1 MRGPSFRSLIS
12 LGIVICL
19 TLSIMPLGCSSARI
33 YSPSISDDRPRIPE
47 PTADRIRECV
57 DELKG
62 TIEPGYYTLDA
73 AVKVDPDGNVV
84 DVETTGQ
91 PNPDVGI
98 CMRIALRGMRLSGEI
113 FERDGL
119 HTSALGSGLVM
130 PDRRLVG
137 EVVTIVVVTVVFT
150 EVIIE
155 AFAITVAVAVTATAT
170 AGAAKR
176 LKRERMCQ
184 PLLHECLGNKKH
196 PNPDFGPEKDCGA
209 CYRYCMNEGSWPEDK
224 CPRP

>member
-1 MRGPSFRSLIS
+1 M
-12 LGIVICL
+12 
-19 TLSIMPLGCSSARI
+19 TLSFMPLGCSSARI
-33 YSPSISDDRPRIPE
+33 HYHPSIPEDRPRIPKG
-47 PTADRIRECV
+47 TADRIRECV
-57 DELKG
+57 DELSG
-62 TIEPGYYTLDA
+62 TIEPGYYSLDA
-73 AVKVDPDGNVV
+73 AVKVDPDGHVLE
-84 DVETTGQ
+84 VETTGQ

-98 CMRIALRGMRLSGEI
+98 CVRIALRGMRLSGEI
-113 FERDGL
+113 FDRDVL
-119 HTSALGSGLVM
+119 RTSASGSGRAT
-130 PDRRLVG
+130 PDRGQVG

-176 LKRERMCQ
+176 AKREKMCM
-184 PLLHECLGNKKH
+184 PLLHECLGNKNH